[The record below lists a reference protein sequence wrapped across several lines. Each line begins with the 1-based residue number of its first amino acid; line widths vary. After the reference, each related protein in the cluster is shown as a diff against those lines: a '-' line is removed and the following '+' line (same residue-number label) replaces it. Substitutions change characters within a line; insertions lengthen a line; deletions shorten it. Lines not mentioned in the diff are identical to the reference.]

1 MSHRYDFDTP
11 VNRRGS
17 CSYKWDT
24 PESPDILP
32 MWVADMDFRV
42 APAIDAAL
50 RRRVDQAVF
59 GYTKVP
65 DEYYDSLSDWFESR
79 HGFRISRHEV
89 IYTSG
94 VVPAISAIIKALC
107 KPGDKVITQTPAFNC
122 FFSSIRNNGCILAA
136 NELIRD
142 NLGRYSIDFDNLE
155 ELASDP
161 QTTLMIFCNPHNP
174 SGRVWSRE
182 EITRVAEICRRH
194 NVTVVSDEIHC
205 ELTRPG
211 IDYTPWSVAVDA
223 GTAHRSVV
231 CVAPTKAFNIAGLQI
246 ANIIA
251 PDDGVRSKIDRAI
264 NDNEVCDVNPF
275 GVVASIAAYR
285 HGLDWLNELRDYLDG
300 NYRYLRDWMGRHM
313 PDFPVTPLE
322 ATYLAWI
329 DCRATL
335 LPSTEI
341 AEILLDRGRIMI
353 SPGNIFGQGG
363 DGFIRL
369 NFACPRQVLADGLRR
384 LEILNTLI
392 PSSV

>member
-1 MSHRYDFDTP
+1 MSVRYEFDTP

-24 PESPDILP
+24 PVSTDILP
-32 MWVADMDFRV
+32 MWVADMDFLV
-42 APAIDAAL
+42 APAIDDAL
-50 RRRVDQAVF
+50 RRRVDQGIF

-65 DEYYDSLSDWFESR
+65 DEYYASLIDWFGMQ
-79 HGFRISRHEV
+79 HGFKIKRHEV

-136 NELIRD
+136 NQMIRD
-142 NLGRYSIDFDNLE
+142 NRGHYSIDFDNLE

-161 QTTLMIFCNPHNP
+161 RATLLIFCNPHNP
-174 SGRVWSRE
+174 SGRVWSRN
-182 EITRVAEICRRH
+182 EITRVAEICRKY

-211 IDYTPWSVAVDA
+211 IDYTPWAVAVDA
-223 GTAHRSVV
+223 DTAHHSVV

-251 PDDGVRSKIDRAI
+251 PDDGVRAKIDRAI

-285 HGLDWLNELRDYLDG
+285 HGGDWLTQLRDYLDG
-300 NYRYLRDWMGRHM
+300 NFRFLSDWMEQHM
-313 PDFPVTPLE
+313 PAFTVTPLQ

-329 DCRATL
+329 DCRATRI
-335 LPSTEI
+335 SSSEI

-384 LEILNTLI
+384 LEILNALLPT
-392 PSSV
+392 P